1 MNHST
6 SLPLDHPVWS
16 ALTTRQTHLRQGDRL
31 ACRYLSDI
39 APFAAISPE
48 PPQPQ
53 SAWQA
58 LYELLQPGEQVAL
71 LSLEALNP
79 LEPRDASGSA
89 GAWQQERLGK
99 IHQMVAP
106 GRVDAAI
113 DDHDVIRLTDADAP
127 EMFDL
132 AQRTKPGPFGKG
144 THRTGNYIGIRDEGR
159 LIAMAG
165 ERMQLDGFVE
175 ISAVCVDADYRGKG
189 LAARLMNLLRN
200 EILQR
205 GDTPFLHVLEANH
218 GAIALYERL
227 GFERRQSFFLTR
239 LSQATTPR

>member
-6 SLPLDHPVWS
+6 HTPLDHPIWS

-31 ACRYLSDI
+31 ACRYLPDV
-39 APFAAISPE
+39 APFAAISPD
-48 PPQPQ
+48 PAQ
-53 SAWQA
+53 SAAAWQA
-58 LYELLQPGEQVAL
+58 LHDLLPPGEHVAM
-71 LSLEALNP
+71 LSLDA
-79 LEPRDASGSA
+79 LEPA
-89 GAWQQERLGK
+89 GAWQQERLGM

-106 GRVDAAI
+106 GPVDAAI

-132 AQRTKPGPFGKG
+132 AQQTKPGPFGTR
-144 THRTGNYIGIRDEGR
+144 THQMGHYIGVRDQGR

-189 LAARLMNLLRN
+189 LAARLMNLLRQQ
-200 EILQR
+200 ILQR
-205 GDTPFLHVLEANH
+205 GDTPFLHVISANH

-239 LSQATTPR
+239 LGRAT